1 MVRIAQL
8 WSLASL
14 IVRCAAGA
22 RRARRAFAPSGFEH
36 LLRPALLPVLVAGA
50 LVGCRG
56 PSGAPTRVTVM
67 LDWAPNTNHTG
78 LYVALDKGWYREHGL
93 EVEII
98 QPGQGGTPVQLVA
111 TDKADFGVSFQEE
124 VTNAR
129 ATDIPVVSI
138 AAIIQHNTSA
148 LMSLKERGITRPKD
162 LEDRRYGAF
171 GLPIEQQVLSGL
183 MQCDGADPNRL
194 EFVNI
199 GSSDPLTAIEQRD
212 VDVVW
217 IFEGWEAIEAALR
230 GLPVNLLR
238 LSDWANCLPDYYT
251 PVLVTSE
258 STLSKRPDLV
268 RRFLAATARGYRY
281 AIEHPA
287 EAAEILIKYAP
298 EADPELI
305 RQSQAWLSPRYQA
318 DAPRWGEQKQSV
330 WQAYADWM
338 NAHGLL
344 PGPIDAARA
353 FTNEFLPGQ

>member
-1 MVRIAQL
+1 MAKLAQL

-14 IVRCAAGA
+14 IVR
-22 RRARRAFAPSGFEH
+22 APSARTGLQH
-36 LLRPALLPVLVAGA
+36 LLRTALLPVLVAGA
-50 LVGCRG
+50 LAGCRG
-56 PSGAPTRVTVM
+56 PSGAPTKVTVM

-78 LYVALDKGWYREHGL
+78 LYVALDRGWYREQGL

-111 TDKADFGVSFQEE
+111 TDKADLCISFQEE

-148 LMSLKERGITRPKD
+148 LISLKEKGITRPRD
-162 LEDRRYGAF
+162 LEGKRYGAF
-171 GLPIEQQVLSGL
+171 GLPIEEQVLSAL
-183 MQCDGADPNRL
+183 MECDGADPSRL

-199 GSSDPLTAIEQRD
+199 GSSDPLTAIEQGD

-217 IFEGWEAIEAALR
+217 IFEGWEGIEAGRR
-230 GLPVNLLR
+230 GLSVNLLR
-238 LSDWANCLPDYYT
+238 LSDWPNCLPDYYT

-258 STLSKRPDLV
+258 STISKRPDLV

-287 EAAEILIKYAP
+287 EAAEILIRYAP

-338 NAHGLL
+338 SERGLL
-344 PGPIDAARA
+344 PRPIDAARA
-353 FTNEFLPGQ
+353 FTNEFLPAE